1 MVTVYF
7 IMLCTKLIT
16 DLTNTLQR
24 QNDRP
29 FVENEDSWRMA
40 DKRFVWNHFIANNL
54 LQFADES
61 SKPAVS
67 AFLIQVIHG
76 AVFINRCSINGVRDL
91 ILKDFQ
97 HDFNAIIFLQKSF
110 VWSIVTR
117 RSRHQ
122 TGTRF
127 FARGTDAHGNVA
139 NYCETEQI
147 VEHKDQVASHVQT
160 RGSMP
165 FQWVITMFITYA
177 MLILHLCFV
186 ISETNV
192 MH

>member
-1 MVTVYF
+1 MILYATN
-7 IMLCTKLIT
+7 LIA

-97 HDFNAIIFLQKSF
+97 HDFNAIIFFAEKFCVVHCDKTIKTPDRNKVLCT
-110 VWSIVTR
+110 WNR
-117 RSRHQ
+117 CSRKRCQ
-122 TGTRF
+122 LLRDR
-127 FARGTDAHGNVA
+127 AD
-139 NYCETEQI
+139 C
-147 VEHKDQVASHVQT
+147 
-160 RGSMP
+160 
-165 FQWVITMFITYA
+165 
-177 MLILHLCFV
+177 
-186 ISETNV
+186 
-192 MH
+192 